1 MGRTDAYSAGECSVK
16 GASVETLAEVNN
28 QERRKR
34 TMLPYQDRVIAE
46 HAELTA
52 RIEKLSAFLTSKRAS
67 SEVEH
72 RLLLLQRLAMLMYQ
86 AILAERIAMWT
97 KG

>member
-1 MGRTDAYSAGECSVK
+1 
-16 GASVETLAEVNN
+16 
-28 QERRKR
+28 
-34 TMLPYQDRVIAE
+34 MLPYQDRVIAE
-46 HAELTA
+46 HAELTE
-52 RIEKLSAFLTSKRAS
+52 RIEKLSVFLTSKRAS